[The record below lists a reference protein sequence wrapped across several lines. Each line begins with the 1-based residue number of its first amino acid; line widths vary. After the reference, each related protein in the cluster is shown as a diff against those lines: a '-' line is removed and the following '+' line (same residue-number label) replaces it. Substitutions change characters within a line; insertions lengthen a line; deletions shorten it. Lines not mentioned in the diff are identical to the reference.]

1 MLLLTSSLNL
11 VIEITLCV
19 SYRHMQ
25 FTMQVILLF
34 YFLLPND
41 DTEILGTLIDVW
53 HEKFKRLQGL
63 VIHLKLGIISFRDV
77 IMFSFVGA
85 ELVLLCLLCP
95 KFRGGTK
102 VLALVI

>member
-1 MLLLTSSLNL
+1 M
-11 VIEITLCV
+11 TLCV
-19 SYRHMQ
+19 SYQQMQ

-34 YFLLPND
+34 YFLLPNS
-41 DTEILGTLIDVW
+41 DTEIVGTLIDVW
-53 HEKFKRLQGL
+53 QEKFKRLQGL
-63 VIHLKLGIISFRDV
+63 VIHSKFGIICFPQSDV